1 MAEQAN
7 KKKKKKS
14 GCINI
19 YIVTAGYNG
28 EKWTI

>member
-1 MAEQAN
+1 MAN
-7 KKKKKKS
+7 KKKIKKS

-19 YIVTAGYNG
+19 LIISAGYNG